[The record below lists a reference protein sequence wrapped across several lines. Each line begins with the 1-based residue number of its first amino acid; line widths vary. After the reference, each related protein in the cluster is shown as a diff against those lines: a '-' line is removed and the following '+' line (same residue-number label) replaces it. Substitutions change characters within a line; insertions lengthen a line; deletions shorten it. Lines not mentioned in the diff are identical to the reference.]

1 MPRRNRKK
9 PQQPTGFVARLKD
22 QLARLKEDYEELRD
36 DAQQVA
42 AERDEA
48 IQKAAIAVA
57 EIRRLH
63 RLCELRRRL
72 TPRRAARV
80 LAERSEN

>member
-1 MPRRNRKK
+1 MPRKNHRPKR
-9 PQQPTGFVARLKD
+9 QPTGFVARLKA
-22 QLARLKEDYEELRD
+22 QLERLRADYDELRD

-48 IQKAAIAVA
+48 IQKVAIAVA

-63 RLCELRRRL
+63 RREELRRRL
-72 TPRRAARV
+72 MPRRAAKV
-80 LAERSEN
+80 LEARN